1 MQKIADEGRGIIL
14 YLRQEGRGIGLLNK
28 IKAYALQDS
37 GADTVEANVQL
48 GFKPDG
54 REYEICKPM
63 LEHFH
68 IASVRLMTNNPGKV
82 DALNNMGIEVSS
94 IVSIHAAAN
103 PHNESYLA
111 VKVRKLGHIEL
122 GETAGLDVAV
132 IEDWQEIDYG
142 DWDGMPATEWR
153 KIAAEQFRAFRKDLS
168 ALAPPNGE
176 SFLQFRDRVLS
187 AWNQLSQYE
196 DGAHLLLVTHGG
208 VMRVILPTVLGMPL
222 NRSFPLHIPFACFSR
237 VVVEVR
243 DDKTHA
249 SLVFHNAAEHD
260 SYPA

>member
-1 MQKIADEGRGIIL
+1 MSVQYVASATLPTQWGVFSIHGFEESSTGKEHVALTLGDLQDGEPPLCRIHSECLTGDCLFSLRCDCGSQLQLAMQKIADEGRGIIL

-28 IKAYALQDS
+28 IRAYALQDS

-63 LEHFH
+63 LEHFD

-111 VKVRKLGHIEL
+111 VKVRKMGHIE
-122 GETAGLDVAV
+122 
-132 IEDWQEIDYG
+132 
-142 DWDGMPATEWR
+142 
-153 KIAAEQFRAFRKDLS
+153 
-168 ALAPPNGE
+168 
-176 SFLQFRDRVLS
+176 
-187 AWNQLSQYE
+187 
-196 DGAHLLLVTHGG
+196 
-208 VMRVILPTVLGMPL
+208 
-222 NRSFPLHIPFACFSR
+222 
-237 VVVEVR
+237 
-243 DDKTHA
+243 
-249 SLVFHNAAEHD
+249 
-260 SYPA
+260 